1 MNCSSYE
8 SLPRVLGVAVTEV
21 TPNGMDVM
29 VEAAVRLLS
38 SWCLCAARSNRNSE
52 DQGIEDHQTM
62 KKQLAAEIA
71 RLEIEHGHEWRE
83 ILQEQFGRLWFR
95 LNTLEEKPA
104 KEPLKLIK
112 IRGEGGKVA

>member
-1 MNCSSYE
+1 
-8 SLPRVLGVAVTEV
+8 
-21 TPNGMDVM
+21 
-29 VEAAVRLLS
+29 
-38 SWCLCAARSNRNSE
+38 
-52 DQGIEDHQTM
+52 M
-62 KKQLAAEIA
+62 KNKLAAEIA